1 MKRDSGQ
8 IMAKRSLLFLLV
20 LFLPISVAL
29 FFLGGREIAAQDDT
43 TNIRV
48 NVDLVQ
54 LNVAVTDNNGN
65 YISGLAP
72 ENFAITEDKIPERVA
87 TFEEGNE
94 PTRYLNQPPAP
105 GSGKAAAGDPSSAAK
120 PKQSATV
127 DVAQKPHSATI
138 GDDVATLPSQI
149 SGANVF
155 VLFDTSNYMYRGFVF
170 AQDAISDFIRSLENA
185 NKVAFY
191 SYSRDLS
198 RNSALTTDRAQL
210 LRGVRS
216 TVAGDDAALYNCLLL
231 TVEDAARY
239 TGRKVVVV
247 FSNGPD
253 NASLVPPEDVA
264 ELAQST
270 GTIIY
275 MISTREAQLEPI
287 STAVFE
293 RMSKATGGKAYFAR
307 SWNDEKKAFAFIQ
320 EDLAHLYSLSY
331 YPQPNPSTGWRAI
344 TVKLVGKDLQKYHV
358 RTRAG
363 YRLQQAHAAANN
375 SAKLETETDPK

>member
-1 MKRDSGQ
+1 M
-8 IMAKRSLLFLLV
+8 MAKRHLLLLPTLV
-20 LFLPISVAL
+20 TL
-29 FFLGGREIAAQDDT
+29 FFVGDRFTGAQDDS

-54 LNVAVTDNNGN
+54 LNVAVTDSKGN
-65 YISGLAP
+65 YVSGLGP
-72 ENFAITEDKIPERVA
+72 ENFAITEDKIPERLS

-94 PTRYLNQPPAP
+94 GTRQVLQPGPNATPGKPAV
-105 GSGKAAAGDPSSAAK
+105 AAAALKTKSPLVPAKAVEKSTSPVLGEDVSGLAAHV
-120 PKQSATV
+120 T
-127 DVAQKPHSATI
+127 
-138 GDDVATLPSQI
+138 
-149 SGANVF
+149 GANVF

-170 AQDAISDFIRSLENA
+170 AQDAITDFVRSLEGA

-198 RNSALTTDRAQL
+198 RNSALTSDRSQV

-216 TVAGDDAALYNCLLL
+216 TVAGDDAALYNCLLM

-307 SWNDEKKAFAFIQ
+307 SWGDEKKAFAFIQ

-331 YPQPNPSTGWRAI
+331 YPQPNPSAGWRTI
-344 TVKLVGKDLQKYHV
+344 TVKLVGKDVQKYHV

-363 YRLQQAHAAANN
+363 YRLQQAHAAAANN
-375 SAKLETETDPK
+375 SAELEPAAVPK